1 MQETIS
7 ANRIVKAFAMEV
19 FEIRRFRGRADS
31 LFDSSMRMVKQ
42 QAVVSPIIETLG
54 AGMILCLL
62 IYVRGRILAGEMTAG
77 EVVSFVVALVML
89 LQPVKRLI
97 GIHNIFQQAL
107 GAVQR
112 AFDYMDHPRDVKD
125 TPGAVVLPNI

>member
-1 MQETIS
+1 
-7 ANRIVKAFAMEV
+7 
-19 FEIRRFRGRADS
+19 
-31 LFDSSMRMVKQ
+31 MRMVKQ

-54 AGMILCLL
+54 AAMILCLL
-62 IYVRGRILAGEMTAG
+62 IYVRGRILEGEMTAG
-77 EVVSFVVALVML
+77 QVVSFVVALVML

-112 AFDYMDHPRDVKD
+112 AFQYMDHPR
-125 TPGAVVLPNI
+125 GCQGQAGRQ